1 LLSKGLAKRG
11 HEVCVITTNDGSLPS
26 HDFIDGV
33 TILRAKGLYQS
44 FPFLFKDKKRKY
56 HPPLFD
62 PLVANFSREVALKF
76 RPDIVHTQGWIS
88 YSALH
93 LRKELRIPVIVHL
106 RDYGFI
112 CPKRTLF
119 RTEICKTPLTNE
131 CLSCSRNFYGF
142 LKSPA
147 VYYSL
152 KVGLNK
158 LVVNTDR
165 FIATSP
171 FVKEIYSD
179 FFRTENIVVIPNIAV
194 IPDFVQLDRNGLQNQ
209 SVDRFQLPRKFILFV
224 GTLTPYKGVNVLLK
238 AFNQL
243 KKENQSFDDVSL
255 IIMGMDHPD
264 YSYRDF
270 RNVTIVRSAA
280 RHKILKAYSKCEF
293 VIVPSVWPEPFGLVA
308 LEAMGHRKAVVASNI
323 GGLKDIVVNHKTG
336 ILVKPND
343 VRALTDAIT
352 YLLRNNEAYLKMGE
366 EGYRRYIDLFNDNVP
381 HIEKLYDE
389 VIETTS

>member
-1 LLSKGLAKRG
+1 M
-11 HEVCVITTNDGSLPS
+11 
-26 HDFIDGV
+26 
-33 TILRAKGLYQS
+33 
-44 FPFLFKDKKRKY
+44 
-56 HPPLFD
+56 
-62 PLVANFSREVALKF
+62 
-76 RPDIVHTQGWIS
+76 
-88 YSALH
+88 
-93 LRKELRIPVIVHL
+93 
-106 RDYGFI
+106 
-112 CPKRTLF
+112 
-119 RTEICKTPLTNE
+119 
-131 CLSCSRNFYGF
+131 
-142 LKSPA
+142 
-147 VYYSL
+147 
-152 KVGLNK
+152 NK